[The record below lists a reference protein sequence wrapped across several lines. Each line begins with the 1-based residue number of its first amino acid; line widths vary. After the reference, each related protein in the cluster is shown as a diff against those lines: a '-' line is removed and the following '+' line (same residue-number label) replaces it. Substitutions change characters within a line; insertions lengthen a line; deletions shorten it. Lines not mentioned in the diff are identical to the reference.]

1 MRLGVLAA
9 ISMLT
14 GCLAN
19 SDYLRQNHTTFEP
32 YPAQRGF
39 RYVCTKTTDPDEQ
52 EHERERIEWLQAY
65 LTDNHFCPNGYAIDE
80 RKVVLKDRADVD
92 WYAIYYYGRCR

>member
-1 MRLGVLAA
+1 MKYIAA
-9 ISMLT
+9 LFSIYL

-19 SDYLRQNHTTFEP
+19 GDYLRQNYTTFEP
-32 YPAQRGF
+32 FPGQGGF
-39 RYVCTKTTDPDEQ
+39 RFVCTKTTSPDEKDS
-52 EHERERIEWLQAY
+52 ERERVEWLETY
-65 LTDNHFCPNGYAIDE
+65 LKDNKLCPNGYSIDE